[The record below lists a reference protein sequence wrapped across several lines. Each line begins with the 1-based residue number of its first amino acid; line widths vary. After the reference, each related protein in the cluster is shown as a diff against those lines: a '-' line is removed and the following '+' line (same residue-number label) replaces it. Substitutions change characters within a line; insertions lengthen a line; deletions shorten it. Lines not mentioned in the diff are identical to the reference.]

1 MSVNQ
6 PKHTMKKIIAVLSI
20 AATVFTASAQ
30 TNSPI
35 APPSFFNTAEAYL
48 TSFNPAYSWNTV
60 KLEVSSGYK
69 QVTGANAS
77 SVLDVGYDFN
87 TTTWINGFSIQGTI
101 QFSGVG
107 SAINSGELGLGYA
120 VVEHLDT
127 KVDLVLLGGYDGNK
141 NAAVIEPGIFLK
153 KKLTEN
159 TFAETGFTLPVFAKG
174 KFNSSP
180 SIRAEV
186 GFTY

>member
-1 MSVNQ
+1 
-6 PKHTMKKIIAVLSI
+6 MKKIISI
-20 AATVFTASAQ
+20 LTVAAALTASAQ
-30 TNSPI
+30 TNSPT
-35 APPSFFNTAEAYL
+35 APASFFSTASAYL

-69 QVTGANAS
+69 QVTGVNAS

-87 TTTWINGFSIQGTI
+87 TSTWINGFSIQGTI

-107 SAINSGELGLGYA
+107 SAINSGELGIGYA
-120 VVEHLDT
+120 VIQHLDT
-127 KVDLVLLGGYDGNK
+127 KVDLVLLGGYDGNRT
-141 NAAVIEPGIFLK
+141 AAVIEPGIFLK

-159 TFAETGFTLPVFAKG
+159 TFAETGFSLPVFAKG
-174 KFNSSP
+174 KFNSNP
-180 SIRAEV
+180 SVRAEV